1 MKSRLLRLSWRISI
15 WDNNRKVQL
24 CGKISITTKC
34 LNGRKKSKINE
45 FSNWKKKDNET
56 VILIFRLSY
65 LYILQIYLL
74 LDFVAQTLC
83 VLKENKLSS
92 QWIPKIQKIFSVK
105 WQDLSQVFKWVF
117 QWIVFHNF
125 RHEWRIFSVKWQDL
139 LRFCNI
145 TEVFWRIFQR
155 IHFRIFRHE
164 RWLWRRYYVHWMC
177 WTEYSNFMQTKSN
190 LFDANH
196 NHWTLWFSSYFFYES
211 ELWKLC
217 RNCEI
222 VVKNVIWI
230 TKPRENICFTLI
242 EPKSKVD

>member
-83 VLKENKLSS
+83 VLKENKISS
-92 QWIPKIQKIFSVK
+92 QWIPKIRMCFDDFFKNTPSGFFDTKDDFEDVTTCTECAELNIPISCKPNLTSLMQIITIEHYDFHLTFS
-105 WQDLSQVFKWVF
+105 
-117 QWIVFHNF
+117 
-125 RHEWRIFSVKWQDL
+125 
-139 LRFCNI
+139 
-145 TEVFWRIFQR
+145 
-155 IHFRIFRHE
+155 
-164 RWLWRRYYVHWMC
+164 
-177 WTEYSNFMQTKSN
+177 
-190 LFDANH
+190 
-196 NHWTLWFSSYFFYES
+196 
-211 ELWKLC
+211 
-217 RNCEI
+217 
-222 VVKNVIWI
+222 
-230 TKPRENICFTLI
+230 
-242 EPKSKVD
+242 